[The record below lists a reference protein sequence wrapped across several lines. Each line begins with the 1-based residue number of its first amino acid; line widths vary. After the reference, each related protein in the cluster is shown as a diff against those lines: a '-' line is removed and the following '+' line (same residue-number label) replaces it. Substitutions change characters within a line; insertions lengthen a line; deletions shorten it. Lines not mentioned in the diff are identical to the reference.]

1 MIYYCISLEDTLNCQ
16 EVWSGRSQFRGCTSP
31 KGSSGCH
38 VGCFPV
44 SIFLKGY
51 DPHKQWLSMAK
62 VVHDSNPKPPKPKAR
77 NWVHVRSSSQIPK
90 SCEPV
95 LVALATCA
103 LIWEVH
109 PGGPQFGCKTR
120 AEIGD
125 MAGRSHVR
133 FQVCVGKVATSSAK
147 SSEHQKSLSRQSQ
160 FDSTAWWE
168 ANRRGKVFRI
178 FIYPLANKH
187 SYG

>member
-31 KGSSGCH
+31 KGSST
-38 VGCFPV
+38 
-44 SIFLKGY
+44 
-51 DPHKQWLSMAK
+51 AK
-62 VVHDSNPKPPKPKAR
+62 VVHDFNPKPPKPKAR
-77 NWVHVRSSSQIPK
+77 NWVHVRSSSKVPK
-90 SCEPV
+90 NCDPV

-109 PGGPQFGCKTR
+109 PGGPPKNGCKTR